1 MGGKRPSDQV
11 TLKALEAP
19 QPSRGRSGVGGW
31 AGLQVASQGK
41 PMQWQGPGRAGPG
54 RGHSLPFPHLLG
66 TKESSL
72 LQERAVSSS
81 FSEPYLWPLT
91 MC

>member
-11 TLKALEAP
+11 PSKALEAP
-19 QPSRGRSGVGGW
+19 QPSRGGSRVGAW
-31 AGLQVASQGK
+31 AGLQVASQGE
-41 PMQWQGPGRAGPG
+41 PTQWQGPRWAGPG

-66 TKESSL
+66 TKASSL
-72 LQERAVSSS
+72 SQERAVSSS